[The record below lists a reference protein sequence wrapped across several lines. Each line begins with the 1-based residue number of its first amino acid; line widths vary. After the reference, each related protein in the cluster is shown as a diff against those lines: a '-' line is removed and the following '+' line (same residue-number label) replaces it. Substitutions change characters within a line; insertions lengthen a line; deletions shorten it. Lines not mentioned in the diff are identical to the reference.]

1 MTNLSKRVLHPDSG
15 FVSVV
20 VSLVGRFM
28 MLFSKKKVLIK
39 KSELWS
45 ILKIHFSYGCS
56 VKFYDNVYV
65 GNDKDVEN
73 VDTT

>member
-1 MTNLSKRVLHPDSG
+1 
-15 FVSVV
+15 
-20 VSLVGRFM
+20 

-56 VKFYDNVYV
+56 VKFYDNVYDD
-65 GNDKDVEN
+65 NDKDVEN
-73 VDTT
+73 VDTTWMSIAFFLLLLSLALVKNFS